1 MLGQQKNLNP
11 PQCLNGKNYSNQS
24 TTIKQ
29 SNNSTIIF
37 IFTKTYSL
45 TTERYFLKKTDKLKS
60 RKAIDILFAKGK
72 SFTVFP
78 FRICYLI
85 TDFEPGIIAGFSA
98 TTKTFKKATDR
109 NKIKRLTREAYRL
122 QKNELAAHQKL
133 TSKGLYI
140 FFIYTGKEVPT
151 YDFIFEKTGVVLK
164 KLIKQLDENN

>member
-1 MLGQQKNLNP
+1 M
-11 PQCLNGKNYSNQS
+11 S
-24 TTIKQ
+24 T
-29 SNNSTIIF
+29 S
-37 IFTKTYSL
+37 
-45 TTERYFLKKTDKLKS
+45 ERYFLKKTDKLKS

-85 TDFEPGIIAGFSA
+85 TDYEPGIKAGFSA

-133 TSKGLYI
+133 TTKGLHI
-140 FFIYTGKEVPT
+140 FFIYTSKEVPT
-151 YDFIFEKTGVVLK
+151 YDFIFERMAVVLK